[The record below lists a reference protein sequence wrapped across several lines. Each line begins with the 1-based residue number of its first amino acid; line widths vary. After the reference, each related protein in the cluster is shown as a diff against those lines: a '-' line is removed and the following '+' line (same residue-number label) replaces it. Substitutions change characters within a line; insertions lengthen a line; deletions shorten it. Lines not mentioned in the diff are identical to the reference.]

1 MSTLYEYEKQDPIYT
16 DKWKDQNIKEYKEAI
31 FDRISELLIQ
41 NFSIIESYMGVG
53 TLKSL
58 QKTIRDQEI
67 QVGIQSE
74 DESIVLYES
83 DTEANKEDT
92 DIINHIVRHF
102 QFIHPMHIDLKI
114 DTDAASQENNVP
126 NYIKIILENSSVEPL
141 DITTLIGSK
150 GLSDVKLKD
159 NISQFIEIPIY
170 KRNVNTN
177 KLSEYIDITF
187 TELKPKTGQ

>member
-1 MSTLYEYEKQDPIYT
+1 MGFYDNEKQDPT
-16 DKWKDQNIKEYKEAI
+16 WGQRWVDENIKEYKEAI
-31 FDRISELLIQ
+31 FDRLSILLIQ
-41 NFSIIESYMGVG
+41 KFSEIKPYIKGKE
-53 TLKSL
+53 LKNL

-126 NYIKIILENSSVEPL
+126 TYIKIILENSSVEPL
-141 DITTLIGSK
+141 DITALIGSRE
-150 GLSDVKLKD
+150 LSTIKLKD
-159 NISQFIEIPIY
+159 SVSQFIEIPIY

>member
-1 MSTLYEYEKQDPIYT
+1 MGFYDNEKQDPT
-16 DKWKDQNIKEYKEAI
+16 WGQRWVDENIKEYKEAI
-31 FDRISELLIQ
+31 FDRLSILLIQ
-41 NFSIIESYMGVG
+41 KFSEIKPYIKGKE
-53 TLKSL
+53 LKNL